1 MIINK
6 ICITNFGKLS
16 DLTIYPTDGLNI
28 IYAPNES
35 GKSTL
40 LSFIKYMFYGT
51 KMKKSKGDMTFKDKY
66 MPWNG
71 MPMSGSIEFAHFG
84 KQYIISRCD
93 GAKNGSRK
101 LEVKELAT
109 GNLLNIEEPG
119 RHFFSV
125 GEKAFSDSCFVT
137 DIFSITDSDDDIISL
152 ISGSDADTASYTRV
166 RNALEEK
173 ILSISST

>member
-6 ICITNFGKLS
+6 IYIKDFGKLS
-16 DLTIYPTDGLNI
+16 DLTIFPTDGLNI

-40 LSFIKYMFYGT
+40 LSFVKYMFYGT
-51 KMKKSKGDMTFKDKY
+51 KIKKIKGDMAFKDKY

-71 MPMSGSIEFAHFG
+71 MPMGGSIDFTHCG
-84 KQYIISRCD
+84 KQYIISRSD

-101 LEVKELAT
+101 LEVKELST
-109 GNLLNIEEPG
+109 GNLLNIEDVG

-125 GEKAFSDSCFVT
+125 GEKAFSDSCFVN
-137 DIFSITDSDDDIISL
+137 DIF
-152 ISGSDADTASYTRV
+152 
-166 RNALEEK
+166 
-173 ILSISST
+173 